1 MERSLLN
8 LKQIPETTSCCP
20 HLCTL
25 KKNPKSLQDEDIMT
39 YLLAL
44 GHCSRSIG
52 FPSISPPLDTIG
64 LRTTFG
70 LGSMELWTS
79 INMSLANTTHR
90 RLREHRREQN
100 TDPQHLTMTL
110 ENILCCPHL
119 FTLNKFKNKN
129 NLINEMMRTSQLLVE
144 SALGQS
150 VSPLSPFWVRLSQ
163 EYVRVGLLGAMGL
176 HITWV
181 STTSHSF
188 SGMMVDLGEALL
200 PWPNMCALLLRIDL
214 TTTPAGGCFL
224 GLCAFWRQSRLEDDP
239 LQECSMPPGF
249 TTPLNACCM
258 FKLGDAW
265 VYTNLAGS
273 ARKIYGG

>member
-1 MERSLLN
+1 
-8 LKQIPETTSCCP
+8 
-20 HLCTL
+20 
-25 KKNPKSLQDEDIMT
+25 MT

-64 LRTTFG
+64 LRATFG

-119 FTLNKFKNKN
+119 VTLNKLQKK

-150 VSPLSPFWVRLSQ
+150 VSPLSP
-163 EYVRVGLLGAMGL
+163 LLGPVITRIRSGWAPRSYGPPNNMGFHDFPL
-176 HITWV
+176 I
-181 STTSHSF
+181 F
-188 SGMMVDLGEALL
+188 G
-200 PWPNMCALLLRIDL
+200 
-214 TTTPAGGCFL
+214 
-224 GLCAFWRQSRLEDDP
+224 DD
-239 LQECSMPPGF
+239 G
-249 TTPLNACCM
+249 
-258 FKLGDAW
+258 
-265 VYTNLAGS
+265 
-273 ARKIYGG
+273 